1 MALQFKKAVKHKL
14 KARVA
19 LDGPA
24 GAGKTMSALKIASA
38 LVPGGRIAVIDTE
51 RASAS
56 RYANLFDFDVLELE
70 TFSPQLY
77 VEAIQAAVRHKY
89 DVIIV
94 DSLSH
99 AWSGKDGALDK
110 VDGKFGGWR
119 NVTPMHNALVDAL
132 LTAPAHVF
140 VTMRTKTEYLVTEE
154 DNGNGRK
161 KQKVERIGLKPI
173 QRDGTEYEFDV
184 VGDMNLDN
192 LLSISKTRCPALKG
206 RTFLCPGEDVAK
218 ILGSWLEDGETQ
230 AEEPKP
236 TPMPAREIA
245 KAAANVAVA
254 ANGALEADLLAE
266 QVRKAFDAAKTLADV
281 EAAGALGA
289 GLDAARKRAL
299 MPARSAAMARVSAQ
313 AEQGAA

>member
-1 MALQFKKAVKHKL
+1 MAITFKRAVKHKL

-77 VEAIQAAVRHKY
+77 VEAIQAAVRGKY
-89 DVIIV
+89 DTIIV

-132 LTAPAHVF
+132 LTAPSHVF
-140 VTMRTKTEYLVTEE
+140 VTMRTKTEYLITEE
-154 DNGNGRK
+154 DVGNGRK
-161 KQKVERIGLKPI
+161 KQKVERVGLKPI

-184 VGDMNLDN
+184 VGDLNLDN
-192 LLSISKTRCPALKG
+192 LLSISKTRCPPLKG

-218 ILGSWLEDGETQ
+218 ILGTWLDDGEVAPAATPSA
-230 AEEPKP
+230 AE
-236 TPMPAREIA
+236 ASDA
-245 KAAANVAVA
+245 DLAVA
-254 ANGALEADLLAE
+254 LADDEIRRALEAASTEQAVTAVVTELIAPLGLEKSSPRRGRLLKLHAE
-266 QVRKAFDAAKTLADV
+266 AVKRVRTPTQ
-281 EAAGALGA
+281 EAGAA
-289 GLDAARKRAL
+289 
-299 MPARSAAMARVSAQ
+299 
-313 AEQGAA
+313 